1 MGLGFINK
9 FYLTNIYGGDSEV
22 FLSVWKPIKKEDGNY
37 YWPPN
42 TPIGGDLWVNNC
54 IGLEEGKTVFVKI
67 VRSKVETG
75 IWLCCSNGDFLNEQ
89 WIYNHKHKEGD
100 PIKNDN
106 DFGIHVNTD
115 IEMVDGD
122 DPIPI
127 SFEIISDE
135 ITIKWN
141 NQIKLFLIHLKNVV
155 GNFLGIK
162 E

>member
-1 MGLGFINK
+1 MGVGFYNL
-9 FYLTNIYGGDSEV
+9 YLTNTGDNSGKIY
-22 FLSVWKPIKKEDGNY
+22 LTAWKPVKEEGRY

-54 IGLEEGKTVFVKI
+54 IDLKKEAGTVPVKI
-67 VRSKVETG
+67 IRSDTETG
-75 IWLCCSNGDFLNEQ
+75 VWLCCSNGYFLDEQ
-89 WIYNHKHKEGD
+89 WIYDHKHKKGD

-122 DPIPI
+122 DPIPV
-127 SFEIISDE
+127 SFEIISAE
-135 ITIKWN
+135 NKKRRKWTVK
-141 NQIKLFLIHLKNVV
+141 IFLIHLKNAI